1 MKYRIAY
8 IDEDKG
14 WINTFYQTFKNDFD
28 ILRIEVNPE
37 SSVESILNQLLESD
51 LNAIVTDYLLE
62 EKQFATPLIKKIFL
76 N

>member
-28 ILRIEVNPE
+28 ILSGKNGQIDHHFPV
-37 SSVESILNQLLESD
+37 
-51 LNAIVTDYLLE
+51 
-62 EKQFATPLIKKIFL
+62 
-76 N
+76 